1 MGDEREFKIRITGDA
16 SSSVAAFQQAGQAA
30 QQTKSKLAE
39 LTAEQKAQATDGQGA
54 GGVQEDS
61 KNTEELTKKT
71 GFLNLK
77 KTELKKLV
85 RELRHEFPIA
95 AQAGKMMMN
104 PVVASLTLGIGAFS
118 YLKQKLDEWNKALD
132 EAGARNASRDFLPGI
147 EAKKS
152 AMHEAAVS
160 AAEFET
166 ALKNI
171 GAAEDE
177 FKTKVAGAIDKLHE
191 FINAQAE
198 VNSAAEAKEL
208 AEVDLKQKTG
218 KIDEVGAIKARAAI
232 KERYRKMQDDLKTK
246 GEQEELKL
254 QESELEKDKATAPAL
269 AVAAKEAAKKRD
281 ALKAK
286 AAKSKAD
293 LAAGE
298 KKSNKEGTGEY
309 DVELN
314 KALDAQTEVENKWGA
329 VAGDTSPQAAAAR
342 GIAQGKLAEAAK
354 AVEEARRTRDMQA
367 RFNEKNR
374 GLIDNTETS
383 LLPQATEDAATAQKR
398 AKDNAD
404 RISELGRSLPLKRE
418 VLGIRERGRE
428 MAGGLKDQTTA
439 MDASGQIAEKL
450 NQGRE
455 KEKQL
460 LDTVSNAAHSGNAV
474 KEEVVKALN
483 AIHQQNEALAAELRA
498 RIASLEGT
506 RKASVPSTWSRT
518 GRWSITGWRRPWLT
532 GVFRRMESR
541 LSSATWRWIRSG
553 WSCRWRT

>member
-342 GIAQGKLAEAAK
+342 GIAQGELAEAAK

-506 RKASVPSTWSRT
+506 RKASVPST
-518 GRWSITGWRRPWLT
+518 
-532 GVFRRMESR
+532 
-541 LSSATWRWIRSG
+541 
-553 WSCRWRT
+553 

>member
-342 GIAQGKLAEAAK
+342 GIAQGELAEAAK